1 MSGLTSPVPSAAAAE
16 RSRLPSGPPLV
27 YLDNAATSF
36 PKPRQVLDEMVE
48 TYARIGVSPGR
59 GNYDLAIEA
68 GDLVEATRAKIAAFF
83 GAPDPNRVIFAANAT
98 DALNTVIQGIVRPGD
113 HIVAT
118 RLDHNSV
125 LRPLHHLAERGVI
138 TFDLA
143 PFDGDGF
150 VDPDAVAALLRPS
163 TRAVVMCLAS
173 NVLGTVQPVAEIGR
187 RCAERGVPLVVDT
200 AQGAGQMR
208 IDMAALGVAALA
220 FTGHKSLYGPSGIG
234 GLVLRPEI
242 DVETTRF
249 GGTGMDSAS
258 LVHTRSYP
266 LRLESGTLN
275 LLGVI
280 GLSLGLDFVGSHGLD
295 EIRRGEMALADRL
308 RDGLAGIH
316 GVTIYGPAPGGGQNE
331 RLPVVSANIAGI
343 AAHDVAAIL
352 DGDYG
357 IAVRAGLHCAPLV
370 HRDLGTIERGA
381 VRFSPGLFSTEAEI
395 DLAVEAMATIA
406 RGA

>member
-1 MSGLTSPVPSAAAAE
+1 
-16 RSRLPSGPPLV
+16 
-27 YLDNAATSF
+27 
-36 PKPRQVLDEMVE
+36 MVE
-48 TYARIGVSPGR
+48 TYARVGVSPGR

-68 GDLVEATRAKIAAFF
+68 GDLVHETRAKVAAFF
-83 GAPDPNRVIFAANAT
+83 GAPDPSRVIFAANAT
-98 DALNTVIQGIVRPGD
+98 DALNTILQGIVRPGD

-125 LRPLHHLAERGVI
+125 LRPLHHLAARGLI

-150 VDPDAVAALLRPS
+150 VDPDALAVLLRPS
-163 TRAVVMCLAS
+163 TRAVAMCFAS
-173 NVLGTVQPVAEIGR
+173 NVLGTAQPIAEIGR
-187 RCAERGVPLVVDT
+187 RCAERGVPLVVDV
-200 AQGAGQMR
+200 AQGAGQLP
-208 IDMAALGVAALA
+208 IDMTALGVAAVA

-234 GLVLRPEI
+234 GLVLQPGF

-258 LVHTRSYP
+258 MVHTQAYP
-266 LRLESGTLN
+266 LRLEAGTVN

-280 GLSLGLDFVGSHGLD
+280 GLSLGLDFVASRGLG
-295 EIRRGEMALADRL
+295 EIRSREMALADRL
-308 RDGLAGIH
+308 RDGLAGVRGI
-316 GVTIYGPAPGGGQNE
+316 TIYGQVTAGAWKE
-331 RLPVVSANIAGI
+331 RIPVLSANVAGV
-343 AAHDVAAIL
+343 ASQDVAAIL

-370 HRDLGTIERGA
+370 HQDLGTIQRGA
-381 VRFSPGLFSTEAEI
+381 VRFSPGLFTTEAEI